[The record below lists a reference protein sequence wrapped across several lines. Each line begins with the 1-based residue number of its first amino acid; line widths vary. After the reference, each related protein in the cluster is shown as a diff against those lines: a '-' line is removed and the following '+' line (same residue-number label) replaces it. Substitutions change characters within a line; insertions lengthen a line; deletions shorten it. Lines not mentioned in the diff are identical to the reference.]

1 MCRPS
6 MTLSLDN
13 PALYID
19 RAFIGGEWVGAASGA
34 TVPVDNPATG
44 AVIGTVPD

>member
-1 MCRPS
+1 

-44 AVIGTVPD
+44 AVIDTVPD